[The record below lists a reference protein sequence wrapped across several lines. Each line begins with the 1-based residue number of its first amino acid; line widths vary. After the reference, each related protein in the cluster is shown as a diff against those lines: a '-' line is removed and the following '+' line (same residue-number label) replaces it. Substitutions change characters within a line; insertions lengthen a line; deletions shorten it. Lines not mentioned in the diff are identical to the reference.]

1 MDIYDATVMRVNATN
16 DLAAIEKKFLSI
28 AKAAYGSADEEKHYD
43 VQCEIEAAF
52 RAIQDISRELG
63 QDLTNRWRV
72 QSEEVH
78 AIFDE
83 IKAKYLSLV
92 EEWTRELPHYNPY
105 DRHDL
110 LYFITSTINDI
121 WLHDPNPGRPEAEA
135 ELFDLRNWAKRL
147 EAIGAT
153 ESKRSLFG

>member
-16 DLAAIEKKFLSI
+16 DLGTLEKKFLTI
-28 AKAAYGSADEEKHYD
+28 AKVAYGGVDEQKHHEVNY
-43 VQCEIEAAF
+43 EIQEAF
-52 RAIQDISRELG
+52 RVIQDMSRELG
-63 QDLTNRWRV
+63 QDMTNRWRV

-78 AIFDE
+78 TIYEE
-83 IKAKYLSLV
+83 IKAKYLGLV
-92 EEWTRELPHYNPY
+92 EEWVRELPHYNLF

-110 LYFITSTINDI
+110 LYLITSSITDM
-121 WLHDPNPGRPEAEA
+121 WLHDPNPERPEAAA
-135 ELFDLRNWAKRL
+135 ELTDLRAWAKRL